1 MKIRVGMGAVIVT
14 EPDNSL
20 ITTVGS
26 CIAVCI
32 YDSQRKIAGMAHV
45 VLPKKREFLKQEA
58 TCKFADVAVPT
69 LVSNLLAK
77 GAKKTNLKAK
87 ITGGAN
93 MFPTLNQTILNIG
106 LDNIQAVRQSL
117 KEEGIPLI
125 AEDVGGEKG
134 RKLEFEVSTNNLVV
148 QRLSGET
155 KIL

>member
-45 VLPKKREFLKQEA
+45 VLPKKREFLKQDA
-58 TCKFADVAVPT
+58 TSKFADVAVPT
-69 LVSNLLAK
+69 LISKLMAK
-77 GAKKTNLKAK
+77 GAKKISLKAK

-93 MFPTLNQTILNIG
+93 MFPTLDQKILNIG
-106 LDNIQAVRQSL
+106 EDNIRAVKQSL

-125 AEDVGGEKG
+125 AEDVGGIKG
-134 RKLEFEVSTNNLVV
+134 RKLEFEVSSNNLVV
-148 QRLSGET
+148 QRLSGDT
-155 KIL
+155 KVL